1 VPALLFEQISSAAV
15 AAREAALAARAAAA
29 AARQGQ
35 TPPTPPAPP
44 TLPIPA
50 ATDIGTLTS
59 QLTELTIQRAGLK
72 AQWDGLRRQLENMQ
86 QSNPSRPA
94 VVEEWA
100 QVGSQMAQVDGQ
112 IAAIATRIQQQQGK
126 LTIPG
131 GRDMPPPRRQMD
143 PDLPIAGAIAVML
156 ALILPISIAYAMRM
170 FRRHP
175 APLGPRTD
183 DFGPRFD
190 RLEHAVDAIAIE
202 VERVSEGQRF
212 VTKILAERPA
222 TANAEPL
229 ALGAGP
235 AEPIR
240 VQEREGVRQGR

>member
-1 VPALLFEQISSAAV
+1 MPALLFEQISSAAV

-35 TPPTPPAPP
+35 TPPTPAAPP
-44 TLPIPA
+44 ALPMPA

-112 IAAIATRIQQQQGK
+112 IAAISTRIQQQQGK
-126 LTIPG
+126 LSVIPG

-175 APLGPRTD
+175 APSAPRTD

-212 VTKILAERPA
+212 VTKILAERPEA
-222 TANAEPL
+222 SQPL
-229 ALGAGP
+229 AIGAGP

-240 VQEREGVRQGR
+240 VQDREGVRQSR